1 MRVKNKKAFFIT
13 IITFLVCVIFII
25 AFNLYAN
32 LITYQ
37 VEEDTKN
44 YVNKITKQTSQFVDY
59 KMDNNFNTI
68 KNIATMIESTKD
80 FSKDKICKILNLD
93 FIIKKYKEI
102 GIIYPSGEG
111 FTGKNEE
118 VDYLNEKFFKQAMSK
133 KTTFS
138 AIKKDDSL
146 IYVVATPVYK
156 EDNVVCV
163 LYGSI
168 SANDLLS
175 DTHFDLH
182 NCGNIYI
189 VNPKSNEII
198 SDKINSDGNP
208 FFLST
213 ENILSFFRDDEKKKF
228 DHDISINQNGVL
240 FSKDLKSTYYLGY
253 YPLKA
258 QGYYLIS
265 FIDNANIGIK
275 TDMIKNS
282 TLIFLSVIMGLVLI
296 FSIFLLILYAKGKE
310 KTKKAKLEL
319 ETVIAN
325 IPGGVVR
332 FLYDDCLT
340 IQFLNDG
347 LLKLTGF
354 TFFDIKNKMK
364 NSFLELVHDKDR
376 ESLASAIVDQMIS
389 NKTVEINCRLKC
401 FDGHYSWFL
410 FKGRMF
416 TSETG
421 VQTCL
426 CVLTD
431 INKTKKAQH
440 ELNLSMQRYRIVTE
454 QSDSI
459 IFEYN
464 FKDHSIY
471 LSDKWNKK
479 FSKINSYEDIHDY
492 IFNTELVYNEDI
504 CVLREALQSFKNG
517 NKYSE
522 IEIRILSLSKKY
534 IWCRI
539 KMSLIIDEN
548 DEMSKIIGKI
558 VDIDKQK
565 CETENLKKKA
575 ELDCLSG
582 LYNKG
587 TVQMIIN
594 SYLNTEGK
602 FQKHAFLIFDID
614 DFKNINDTLGHLSG
628 DKVIRIISSKI
639 KNLVRNTDICGRVG
653 GDEFIILLKN
663 VDSTDCVKQIAEKL
677 CNSFRI
683 ELKNKN
689 EVLKVS
695 GSIGISLYA
704 EHGTTYNEL
713 LDKADTALYEAKKRG
728 KDQFSIYGY
737 SID

>member
-1 MRVKNKKAFFIT
+1 MRTRKKKAFFTAIV
-13 IITFLVCVIFII
+13 TFLVCVVFII
-25 AFNLYAN
+25 AFNLYASM
-32 LITYQ
+32 ITQQ

-44 YVNKITKQTSQFVDY
+44 YINEITKQTTRFVDC
-59 KMDNNFNTI
+59 KIDNNFDTI
-68 KNIATMIESTKD
+68 KNIATLIQDTKEL
-80 FSKDKICKILNLD
+80 SKVEINEILNLD
-93 FIIKKYKEI
+93 FVKNNYKEV

-111 FTGKNEE
+111 YTRKNEK
-118 VDYLNEKFFKQAMSK
+118 VNYKNEDFFKQAMSQ

-138 AIKKDDSL
+138 TIKKSNSL
-146 IYVVATPVYK
+146 VYIVSTPVYK

-168 SANDLLS
+168 CAKDLLN
-175 DTHFDLH
+175 DTHFELL
-182 NCGNIYI
+182 NSGNIYI
-189 VNPKSNEII
+189 VNPRTNEII
-198 SDKINSDGNP
+198 SGKIDSDGNP
-208 FFLST
+208 FFLSI
-213 ENILSFFRDDEKKKF
+213 ENVLSYFKGDEKQKF
-228 DHDISINQNGVL
+228 DHDISVNQNGVL
-240 FSKDLKSTYYLGY
+240 LSKDLKSTYYLGY
-253 YPLKA
+253 YPLKT
-258 QGYYLIS
+258 QGYYLVT
-265 FIDNANIGIK
+265 FINNADIGTKTNMIK
-275 TDMIKNS
+275 TN
-282 TLIFLSVIMGLVLI
+282 TLIFLSVIMGLVLV
-296 FSIFLLILYAKGKE
+296 FSIFLLILYGKGKE

-364 NSFLELVHDKDR
+364 NSFLELVHDKDK
-376 ESLASAIVDQMIS
+376 ESLASAIVDQMIT

-401 FDGHYSWFL
+401 FDGQYSWFL

-431 INKTKKAQH
+431 INKAKKAQH
-440 ELNLSMQRYRIVTE
+440 ELNISMQRYRIVTE

-464 FKDHSIY
+464 FKDRSIY
-471 LSDKWNKK
+471 LSDKWEKK
-479 FSKINSYEDIHDY
+479 FTKINSYEDIHDY
-492 IFNTELVYNEDI
+492 IFNTKLVYSQDI
-504 CVLREALQSFKNG
+504 CVLRKALQSFKKG
-517 NKYSE
+517 DKYIE

-534 IWCRI
+534 IWCRL

-548 DEMSKIIGKI
+548 DEMSKIVGKI

-565 CETENLKKKA
+565 CETEDLKKKA

-614 DFKNINDTLGHLSG
+614 DFKNINDTLGHLTG
-628 DKVIRIISSKI
+628 DEVIRTISSRI
-639 KNLVRNTDICGRVG
+639 KNLVGNTDICGRVG
-653 GDEFIILLKN
+653 GDEFIVLLKN
-663 VDSTDCVKQIAEKL
+663 VESSDFVKQKAQEL
-677 CNSFRI
+677 CNAFRI
-683 ELKNKN
+683 DLKNKN

-695 GSIGISLYA
+695 GSIGIALYA

-737 SID
+737 NIY